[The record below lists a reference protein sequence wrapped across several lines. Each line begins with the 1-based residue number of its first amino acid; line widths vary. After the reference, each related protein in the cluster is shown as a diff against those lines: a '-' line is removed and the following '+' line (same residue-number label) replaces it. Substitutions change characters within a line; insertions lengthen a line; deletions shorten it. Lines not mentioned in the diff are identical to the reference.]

1 MYNVLEKTLIRGVKM
16 TVSFSTLGCKVNQYE
31 SEALAEIFE
40 AKGFTVL
47 PSGEAADII
56 IVNSCTVTAESNRKV
71 RQTVRKLRR
80 KAPEALI
87 VLTGCMAQA
96 FPEECKEIKEANLI
110 IGNSHYDKLPDIC
123 INTLNQKTDC
133 ICVVPHEKGYTDI
146 GVSKLTEHTRGYI
159 KIEDGCNRFCS
170 YCIIPYAR
178 GRVRSR
184 SLESIK
190 KEAEALATAGYKEA
204 VLVGINLSAFGLDT
218 GNELCDAVE
227 VVSSVDGIKR
237 VRLGSLECDQI
248 SDNALEKLAANEKFC
263 PQFHLSLQSGC
274 DKTLKEMNRK
284 YDTAFYKDLVA
295 RIRAKFQ
302 NPTITTDIMV
312 GFMGESD
319 EDFKKSCDFI
329 KEIGFARSHVFV
341 YSVREGT
348 AAAKRTDKV
357 SPEIQQQRAK
367 VMQKICENTEKE
379 FLQSQIGTLAKVL
392 LENVTDGI
400 WEGYSENYTRIKI
413 PNLTAAEGD
422 IVTVR
427 ITAAENDYCIGE
439 IEVN

>member
-1 MYNVLEKTLIRGVKM
+1 M
-16 TVSFSTLGCKVNQYE
+16 TVSFTTLGCKVNQYE

-40 AKGFTVL
+40 AKGFKVL
-47 PSGEAADII
+47 PSSEKTDII
-56 IVNSCTVTAESNRKV
+56 VVNSCTVTAESNRKV

-80 KAPEALI
+80 KAPDALI

-96 FPEECKEIKEANLI
+96 FPDECENISEADLI
-110 IGNSHYDKLPDIC
+110 IGNSHYDTLCDLC
-123 INTLNQKTDC
+123 IKALGEKIDRV
-133 ICVVPHEKGYTDI
+133 CVTEHEKQYTDI

-184 SLESIK
+184 SLDSIK
-190 KEAEALATAGYKEA
+190 KEAESLAKAGYKEV

-218 GNELCDAVE
+218 GDELCDAVA
-227 VVSSVDGIKR
+227 VVSSVEGIKR

-248 SDNALEKLAANEKFC
+248 NDNALEKLAQNEKFC

-284 YDTAFYKDLVA
+284 YDTAFYRDLVS
-295 RIRAKFQ
+295 RIRSKFK
-302 NPTITTDIMV
+302 NSAITTDIMV

-319 EDFKKSCDFI
+319 EDFKKSCEFME
-329 KEIGFARSHVFV
+329 EIGFARSHVFV

-357 SPEIQQQRAK
+357 NPEIQQQRSRI
-367 VMQKICENTEKE
+367 MQKICETTEKE
-379 FLQSQIGTLAKVL
+379 FLQSQVGTVAKVL
-392 LENVTDGI
+392 LETNVDGV

-413 PNLTAAEGD
+413 PNSNVNEGD
-422 IVTVR
+422 IVTVK
-427 ITAAENDYCIGE
+427 IISFEDDYCLGNI
-439 IEVN
+439 I

>member
-392 LENVTDGI
+392 LENVTDGV

>member
-1 MYNVLEKTLIRGVKM
+1 M

-123 INTLNQKTDC
+123 INTLNQKTAC

-190 KEAEALATAGYKEA
+190 IEAEALATAGYKEA

-392 LENVTDGI
+392 LENVTDGV

-422 IVTVR
+422 IITVR

>member
-1 MYNVLEKTLIRGVKM
+1 M

-190 KEAEALATAGYKEA
+190 KEAEALAMAGYKEA

-392 LENVTDGI
+392 LENVTDGV

-422 IVTVR
+422 IITVR

>member
-1 MYNVLEKTLIRGVKM
+1 M

-357 SPEIQQQRAK
+357 NPEIQQQRAK

-392 LENVTDGI
+392 LENVTDGV

-422 IVTVR
+422 IITVR

>member
-1 MYNVLEKTLIRGVKM
+1 M

-31 SEALAEIFE
+31 SEALAEIFK
-40 AKGFTVL
+40 AKGFEVL
-47 PSGEAADII
+47 LPNSVADII

-71 RQTVRKLRR
+71 RQTVRRMR
-80 KAPEALI
+80 KKSPDALI

-96 FPEECKEIKEANLI
+96 FPEESNAITEADLI
-110 IGNSHYDKLPDIC
+110 IGNSHYEALPDIA
-123 INTLNQKTDC
+123 INALTEKTERLL
-133 ICVVPHEKGYTDI
+133 VTPHEKQYTDI
-146 GVSKLTEHTRGYI
+146 GVKSLNEHTRCFI

-190 KEAEALATAGYKEA
+190 KEAEALAQAGYKEA

-218 GNELCDAVE
+218 GDELCDAVE
-227 VVSSVDGIKR
+227 AVSSVDGIKR

-248 SDNALEKLAANEKFC
+248 SDRALDALAANPKFC

-284 YDTAFYKDLVA
+284 YDTEFYRDLVK
-295 RIRAKFQ
+295 RIRTKFK
-302 NPTITTDIMV
+302 NPSITTDIMV

-319 EDFKKSCDFI
+319 EDFQESLDFM

-348 AAAKRTDKV
+348 AAAKRNDPV
-357 SPEIQQQRAK
+357 APQLQQQRAK
-367 VMQKICENTEKE
+367 AMQAVCDSSEQA
-379 FLQSQIGTLAKVL
+379 FLLSQVGTAATVL
-392 LENVTDGI
+392 LETLENGV
-400 WEGYSENYTRIKI
+400 WEGYTENYTRVKVK
-413 PNLTAAEGD
+413 AEGLTEGE
-422 IVTVR
+422 IVTVKLVS
-427 ITAAENDYCIGE
+427 AESGYCVGE
-439 IEVN
+439 VI

>member
-1 MYNVLEKTLIRGVKM
+1 M

-357 SPEIQQQRAK
+357 NPEIQQQRAK

-392 LENVTDGI
+392 LENVTDGV

-422 IVTVR
+422 IIPVR

>member
-1 MYNVLEKTLIRGVKM
+1 M

-123 INTLNQKTDC
+123 INTLNQMTDC

-392 LENVTDGI
+392 LENVTDGV

-422 IVTVR
+422 IITVR

>member
-1 MYNVLEKTLIRGVKM
+1 M

-40 AKGFTVL
+40 AKDFTVV

-56 IVNSCTVTAESNRKV
+56 IVNSCAVTAESNRKV

-96 FPEECKEIKEANLI
+96 FPKECKEIKEADLI
-110 IGNSHYDKLPDIC
+110 IGNSHYDKLPDLC
-123 INTLNQKTDC
+123 INTLNKSADRVC
-133 ICVVPHEKGYTDI
+133 IVPHEKEYTDI

-190 KEAEALATAGYKEA
+190 KEAEALAAAGYKEA

-218 GNELCDAVE
+218 GDELCDAVE
-227 VVSSVDGIKR
+227 AVSDVDGIKR

-274 DKTLKEMNRK
+274 DKTLKEMNRR
-284 YDTAFYKDLVA
+284 YDTAFYKDLVG

-302 NPTITTDIMV
+302 NPAITTDIMV

-319 EDFKKSCDFI
+319 EDFKKSCDFTE
-329 KEIGFARSHVFV
+329 EIGFARSHVFV

-348 AAAKRTDKV
+348 AAAKRTDKIN
-357 SPEIQQQRAK
+357 PEIQQQRAK
-367 VMQKICENTEKE
+367 VMQKICENTEKA
-379 FLQSQIGTLAKVL
+379 FLKSQIGTMAKVL
-392 LENVTDGI
+392 LETYTDGV

-427 ITAAENDYCIGE
+427 ITAAESDYCIGE
-439 IEVN
+439 FTAKITEAETV

>member
-1 MYNVLEKTLIRGVKM
+1 M

-40 AKGFTVL
+40 AKGFTVI
-47 PSGEAADII
+47 PSGETADII

-80 KAPEALI
+80 KSPNALI

-96 FPEECKEIKEANLI
+96 FPEECKEIKEADLI
-110 IGNSHYDKLPDIC
+110 IGNSHYNTLPDLC
-123 INTLNQKTDC
+123 IKSLNKQTNR
-133 ICVVPHEKGYTDI
+133 VYVTPHEKVYTDI

-184 SLESIK
+184 SLNSIK
-190 KEAEALATAGYKEA
+190 KEAENLAKAGYKEV

-218 GNELCDAVE
+218 GDELCDAVQ
-227 VVSSVDGIKR
+227 VISGVDGIKR

-248 SDNALEKLAANEKFC
+248 SDSALEKLAANKKFC

-284 YDTAFYKDLVA
+284 YDTAFYRDLVE
-295 RIRAKFQ
+295 RIRTKFQ
-302 NPTITTDIMV
+302 NPAITTDIMV

-319 EDFKKSCDFI
+319 EDFNKSCNFME
-329 KEIGFARSHVFV
+329 EIGFARSHVFV

-357 SPEIQQQRAK
+357 DPQIAQQRAK
-367 VMQKICENTEKE
+367 IMQKICESTEKE
-379 FLQSQIGTLAKVL
+379 FLTSQIGTTSKVL
-392 LENVTDGI
+392 LETKTNGV
-400 WEGYSENYTRIKI
+400 WEGYSENYTRVKV
-413 PNLTAAEGD
+413 PNLTAIEGE
-422 IVTVR
+422 IVTVT
-427 ITAAENDYCIGE
+427 ITDTENDYCIGE
-439 IEVN
+439 IIS

>member
-1 MYNVLEKTLIRGVKM
+1 M

-47 PSGEAADII
+47 PSGKTADII

-80 KAPEALI
+80 KSPDALI

-96 FPEECKEIKEANLI
+96 FPKECERIKEADLI
-110 IGNSHYDKLPDIC
+110 IGNSHYNTVPDLC
-123 INTLNQKTDC
+123 INALSKNLTRV
-133 ICVVPHEKGYTDI
+133 CVTPHEKVYTDI

-184 SLESIK
+184 SLDSIK
-190 KEAEALATAGYKEA
+190 KEAENLATAGYKEV

-218 GNELCDAVE
+218 GDELCDAVE
-227 VVSSVDGIKR
+227 VVSRVDGIKR

-248 SDNALEKLAANEKFC
+248 SDEALEKLAENKKFC

-274 DKTLKEMNRK
+274 DKTLKEMNRR
-284 YDTAFYKDLVA
+284 YDTDFYRDLVE
-295 RIRAKFQ
+295 RIRAKFK
-302 NPTITTDIMV
+302 NPAITTDIMV

-319 EDFKKSCDFI
+319 EDFKESCDFME
-329 KEIGFARSHVFV
+329 EIRFARSHVFV

-357 SPEIQQQRAK
+357 EPQTAQQRAK
-367 VMQKICENTEKE
+367 LMQKISTSTEKA
-379 FLQSQIGTLAKVL
+379 FLVSQIGTVANVL
-392 LENVTDGI
+392 LETEVDGI
-400 WEGYSENYTRIKI
+400 WEGYSENYTRVKI
-413 PNLTAAEGD
+413 PDLTATEGD
-422 IVTVR
+422 IVTVT
-427 ITAAENDYCIGE
+427 ITDTESDYCIGE
-439 IEVN
+439 IIS